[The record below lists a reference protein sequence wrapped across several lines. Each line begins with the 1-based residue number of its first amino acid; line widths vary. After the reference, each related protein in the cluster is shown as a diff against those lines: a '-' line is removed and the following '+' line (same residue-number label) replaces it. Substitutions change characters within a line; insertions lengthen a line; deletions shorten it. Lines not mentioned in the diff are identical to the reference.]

1 MKTRS
6 SFELF
11 CKLGPSSLLDF
22 GFINCEPIIWPE
34 PLSSSPGSFHLSGII
49 FLKIST
55 GLKWSFLPDRNVL
68 FFSKCQI
75 SSNTSNFENN
85 KQSSTRPGSLFL
97 KLENQRPFLSHGW
110 NKDLNCFNLS
120 WLLVLLPYWT
130 ALHLDSLSTFEL
142 DTCWYLYLQLNT
154 KTDSY
159 PVTTT
164 VYMVAS

>member
-1 MKTRS
+1 MSPSPTNFPWACFEFELFTNENKILRS
-6 SFELF
+6 RVSFELF
-11 CKLGPSSLLDF
+11 CKLGPSSLLAF
-22 GFINCEPIIWPE
+22 GFINCETIIWPG
-34 PLSSSPGSFHLSGII
+34 PSSPSPGSFHLSGII

-68 FFSKCQI
+68 FSSKCQI

-120 WLLVLLPYWT
+120 WLLVHIT
-130 ALHLDSLSTFEL
+130 ILDSF
-142 DTCWYLYLQLNT
+142 
-154 KTDSY
+154 
-159 PVTTT
+159 
-164 VYMVAS
+164 ASR